1 MSEANRVLIIDD
13 EEIVRDSIRG
23 VLNPHSID
31 ESELEAA
38 TFDLFPE
45 ESQRYVSKASKT
57 FAPTFNIEE
66 ASNGINGLEKV
77 KQSLK
82 IGQPFQVIFLDM
94 RMPGWDG
101 LRTCVEIRK
110 VDPKVQIYFVTAYSD
125 RSIEEIIKEAGHDVG
140 YISKPF
146 VAEEIIQLGTK
157 AIYDWNKLTNLEK
170 LLKIIGEIG
179 FGTLELNTLL
189 VNILHQIADYIK
201 SDFAVLGRF
210 HKNNSFEEVAKIGIA
225 ENRINIEAL
234 REKLDFQHLHKI
246 TLYQGILICPME
258 HFCILAVTSS
268 EEHFNQEKLYL
279 VELFVENAVRAVKTS
294 ELQTQL
300 IQNARLSAVGQAI
313 GMVMHDI
320 RTPISQI
327 DGMAQMIE
335 ADPANAEMNAQLSVL
350 MREST
355 SHAYDIIHDVLDF
368 TKDAKVNLSNVNVN
382 NFLKAIITRAEA
394 DIANNHAGKIRIVA
408 ELETEDYFEI
418 KLDSKKMDRVLINLI
433 NNAVEV
439 LADKSISSATITISS
454 RQESS
459 SLAIRIS
466 DNGPG
471 IPKEIKNNLFKPFIT
486 QNKENGTGLG
496 LAIVQQIIDAH
507 DGQISLE
514 PSEQGA
520 CFLITLPH
528 G

>member
-1 MSEANRVLIIDD
+1 MSANRVLIIDD

-23 VLNPHSID
+23 VLNPSSLD
-31 ESELEAA
+31 ESELEDAA
-38 TFDLFPE
+38 FNLFPE
-45 ESQRYVSKASKT
+45 EEKAFVVNTGKSNLPNFT
-57 FAPTFNIEE
+57 IEE

-77 KQSLK
+77 KKALEA
-82 IGQPFQVIFLDM
+82 GQPFQVIYLDM

-110 VDPKVQIYFVTAYSD
+110 VDPKVQIYFVTAYTD
-125 RSIEEIIKEAGHDVG
+125 RSIEEILKEAGHDVG

-146 VAEEIIQLGTK
+146 IAEEIIQLGTK
-157 AIYDWNKLTNLEK
+157 AIYDWNKLTNLER

-179 FGTLELNTLL
+179 FGTVELNTLL

-210 HKNNSFEEVAKIGIA
+210 DKDNAFEEVAKIGIG

-234 REKLDFQHLHKI
+234 REDLDFQQLHKI
-246 TLYQGILICPME
+246 TLYNGILICPME
-258 HFCILAVTSS
+258 HFCILAITST

-300 IQNARLSAVGQAI
+300 IQNERLSAVGQAI

-335 ADPANAEMNAQLSVL
+335 ADPANAEMNSELSVL

-355 SHAYDIIHDVLDF
+355 AHAYDIIHDVLDF
-368 TKDAKVNLSNVNVN
+368 TKDAKVNLSTVNVN
-382 NFLKAIITRAEA
+382 SFLKGNIKRAEA
-394 DIANNHAGKIRIVA
+394 DIAKNHEGKVTIVA
-408 ELETEDYFEI
+408 DLSTNDGFQI
-418 KLDSKKMDRVLINLI
+418 MLDSKKMDRVLINLI

-439 LADKSISSATITISS
+439 LVDRSISSATITISS
-454 RQESS
+454 RQKGS
-459 SLAIRIS
+459 SLQIRIS

-471 IPKEIKNNLFKPFIT
+471 IPEEIKDDLFKPFIT

-496 LAIVQQIIDAH
+496 LAIVQQIIDSH
-507 DGQISLE
+507 NGQISIE
-514 PSEQGA
+514 PSELGA